1 MIWNSNV
8 EIDKSI
14 ESTIVLKQILALIK
28 LKTLGRQKRVTNF
41 VAKKE
46 IHCYSGS
53 GIIILVIAK
62 MLQSDATACD
72 ILCCI
77 QSCKMQHGTA

>member
-41 VAKKE
+41 VAKKKS
-46 IHCYSGS
+46 IV
-53 GIIILVIAK
+53 ILV
-62 MLQSDATACD
+62 LV
-72 ILCCI
+72 L
-77 QSCKMQHGTA
+77 